1 MRLRLT
7 VPVTVLLVVLAA
19 CGGRADESAPDAGGT
34 PIENGADT
42 AVPNAEVPI
51 DPIQWGPCEDLP
63 AESPIRCATLK
74 VPYSYEDPAI
84 GTFSLH
90 VKMRP
95 ADDASGRIGSML
107 VNPGGP
113 GFGGS
118 SLAPSANYYFSSSL
132 LEVFDVVAWDPRGTG
147 LSTPAVDCIDDYDPY
162 FGLDSP
168 PETEEERIALIDA
181 TSDFNDQCSSRS
193 GEILPW
199 VSTQSSAQDMDSLRR
214 ALGEETIT
222 FFGFSY
228 GSELG
233 GTWAT
238 MFPNTVRAAVL
249 DGASDPNEPPLQQAL
264 NQAAGFEQSLNTFLA
279 ACSADVACEFHNG
292 GDAEGAFDRLL
303 VAIDEQPIMVSR
315 ERTAVTQGVA
325 YVAVAQAM
333 YSDYLWPDLER
344 ALATAQRGNG
354 SGLLKLYD
362 DYYQRNEDGTYGNE
376 LEAFLA
382 ISCLDNRDVSTVEEV
397 EATVNQFIEVA
408 PRFGANFAYGY
419 TCALWPVAGAKSVTV
434 TAKGAGPIV
443 VVGTTGDAATPL
455 ESTKRLT
462 ASLDDGR
469 LIVVEANRHTGYGA
483 NQCVVDAVDR
493 YLIALALPTDGLVC
507 SE

>member
-1 MRLRLT
+1 MHRRLVL
-7 VPVTVLLVVLAA
+7 PVAVIVVALGA
-19 CGGRADESAPDAGGT
+19 CGGGTDDGAAPAGRDADDSAAT
-34 PIENGADT
+34 TTVAKV
-42 AVPNAEVPI
+42 AI
-51 DPIQWGPCEDLP
+51 DPIQWGPCEELA
-63 AESPIRCATLK
+63 AESPVRCAVLE
-74 VPYSYEDPAI
+74 VPYSYEDPTI

-95 ADDASGRIGSML
+95 ADDPAKRIGSML

-118 SLAPSANYYFSSSL
+118 SIATDANYYFSSQL
-132 LEVFDVVAWDPRGTG
+132 LEAFDVVAWDPRGTG

-168 PETEEERIALIDA
+168 PETEEERVALIDA
-181 TSDFNDQCSSRS
+181 SSDFNARCSERS

-199 VSTQSSAQDMDSLRR
+199 VSTRASAQDMDSLRR
-214 ALGEETIT
+214 ALGEDTIT
-222 FFGFSY
+222 YFGFSY

-238 MFPNTVRAAVL
+238 MFPGTVRAAVL
-249 DGASDPNEPPLQQAL
+249 DGASDPNEPPLQQGL
-264 NQAAGFEQSLNTFLA
+264 NQAAGFEKTLTTFLTT
-279 ACSADVACEFHNG
+279 CSADPTCEFHNG

-303 VAIDEQPIMVSR
+303 VAIDDAPLVVSR
-315 ERTAVTQGVA
+315 DRAAVTQGVA
-325 YVAVAQAM
+325 YTAVAQAM
-333 YSDYLWPDLER
+333 YSDYLWPELER
-344 ALATAQRGNG
+344 ALASAQRGDG
-354 SGLLKLYD
+354 TGLLKLYD
-362 DYYQRNEDGTYGNE
+362 SYYQRKEDGTYGNE

-382 ISCLDNRDVSTVEEV
+382 ISCIDNRDLATVEEV
-397 EATVNQFIEVA
+397 EATVDRFVEVA

-419 TCALWPVAGAKSVTV
+419 ACALWPEPAAEAVVV

-455 ESTKRLT
+455 ESTKRLA

-469 LIVVEANRHTGYGA
+469 LIIVEANQHTGYGA
-483 NQCVVDAVDR
+483 NECIVDAVDR
-493 YLIALALPTDGLVC
+493 YLTRLKLPKDGLVC

>member
-1 MRLRLT
+1 MRHRLAASAA
-7 VPVTVLLVVLAA
+7 VMALVLAA
-19 CGGRADESAPDAGGT
+19 CSGGT
-34 PIENGADT
+34 GEGSSSTVDDRVDDGTGTT
-42 AVPNAEVPI
+42 APVAEVPI
-51 DPIQWGPCEDLP
+51 DPIQWGPCDDLP
-63 AESPIRCATLK
+63 AESTIRCATLQ
-74 VPYSYEDPAI
+74 VPYSYEEPTI

-95 ADDASGRIGSML
+95 AGDASGRIGSML

-118 SLAPSANYYFSSSL
+118 SLATNANYYFSSSL
-132 LEVFDVVAWDPRGTG
+132 LEVFDIVAWDPRGTG
-147 LSTPAVDCIDDYDPY
+147 LSTPAIDCIDDYDPY

-181 TSDFNDQCSSRS
+181 TSDFNARCSERS

-199 VSTQSSAQDMDSLRR
+199 VSTRASAQDMDSLRR
-214 ALGEETIT
+214 ALGEDRIT
-222 FFGFSY
+222 YFGFSY

-238 MFPNTVRAAVL
+238 MFPGTVRAAVL
-249 DGASDPNEPPLQQAL
+249 DGASDPNEPPVQQAL
-264 NQAAGFEQSLNTFLA
+264 NQAAGFERTLDSFLA
-279 ACSADVACEFHNG
+279 ACSADATCEFHNG
-292 GDAEGAFDRLL
+292 GDAEGAFDRLF
-303 VAIDEQPIMVSR
+303 VAIDERPLATSPG
-315 ERTAVTQGVA
+315 RTVVTQGVA
-325 YVAVAQAM
+325 YTAVAQAM
-333 YSDYLWPDLER
+333 YADYLWPELER
-344 ALATAQRGNG
+344 ALAAAQRGDG

-362 DYYQRNEDGTYGNE
+362 EYYQRKPDGTYGNE

-382 ISCLDNRDVSTVEEV
+382 ISCLDNRDATTVEEV
-397 EATVNQFIEVA
+397 EAEVDRFVEVA

-419 TCALWPVAGAKSVTV
+419 ACALWPVPAADAVAV

-455 ESTKRLT
+455 ESTKRLA

-469 LIVVEANRHTGYGA
+469 LVVVEANQHTGYGV
-483 NQCVVDAVDR
+483 NQCVIDAVDR
-493 YLIALALPTDGLVC
+493 YLIALRLPEDGLVC

>member
-1 MRLRLT
+1 MRHRLAAS
-7 VPVTVLLVVLAA
+7 VAVLALVLA
-19 CGGRADESAPDAGGT
+19 TCSGGT
-34 PIENGADT
+34 NDGSSSTVDDQVDDGGGTT
-42 AVPNAEVPI
+42 APVAEVPI
-51 DPIQWGPCEDLP
+51 DPIQWGPCDDLP
-63 AESPIRCATLK
+63 AESTIRCATLQ
-74 VPYSYEDPAI
+74 VPYSYEEPTI

-95 ADDASGRIGSML
+95 AGDASRRIGSML

-118 SLAPSANYYFSSSL
+118 SLATNANYYFSSNL
-132 LEVFDVVAWDPRGTG
+132 LEAFDVVAWDPRGTG
-147 LSTPAVDCIDDYDPY
+147 LSTPAIDCIDDYDPY

-181 TSDFNDQCSSRS
+181 TSDFTDKCSERS

-199 VSTQSSAQDMDSLRR
+199 VSTRASAQDMDSLRR
-214 ALGEETIT
+214 ALGEDQIT
-222 FFGFSY
+222 YFGFSY

-238 MFPNTVRAAVL
+238 MFPGTVRAAVL
-249 DGASDPNEPPLQQAL
+249 DGASDPNEPPVQQAI
-264 NQAAGFEQSLNTFLA
+264 NQAAGFERTLDSFLA
-279 ACSADVACEFHNG
+279 ACSADATCEFHNG
-292 GDAEGAFDRLL
+292 GDAEGAFDRLF
-303 VAIDEQPIMVSR
+303 VAIDERPLATSPG
-315 ERTAVTQGVA
+315 RTEVTQGVA
-325 YVAVAQAM
+325 YTAVAQAM
-333 YSDYLWPDLER
+333 YADYLWPELER
-344 ALATAQRGNG
+344 ALAAAQRGDG

-362 DYYQRNEDGTYGNE
+362 EYYQRKPDGTYGNE
-376 LEAFLA
+376 LEAFVA
-382 ISCLDNRDVSTVEEV
+382 ISCLDNRDASTVEEV
-397 EATVNQFIEVA
+397 EAEVDRFVEAA

-419 TCALWPVAGAKSVTV
+419 TCALWPVPAADAVAV

-455 ESTKRLT
+455 ESTKRLA

-469 LIVVEANRHTGYGA
+469 LVVVEANQHTGYGV

-493 YLIALALPTDGLVC
+493 YLTALQLPKDGLVC

>member
-1 MRLRLT
+1 MRRRL
-7 VPVTVLLVVLAA
+7 VLPVAVIVVALAA
-19 CGGRADESAPDAGGT
+19 CGGGTDDGSTPAGRDADD
-34 PIENGADT
+34 GAAT
-42 AVPNAEVPI
+42 TTVAEVAI
-51 DPIQWGPCEDLP
+51 DPIQWGPCAELA
-63 AESPIRCATLK
+63 AESPVRCAVLE
-74 VPYSYEDPAI
+74 VPYSYEDPTL

-95 ADDASGRIGSML
+95 ADDPAKRIGSML

-118 SLAPSANYYFSSSL
+118 SLATDANYYFSSQL
-132 LEVFDVVAWDPRGTG
+132 LEAFDVVAWDPRGTG

-168 PETEEERIALIDA
+168 PETEEERVALIDA
-181 TSDFNDQCSSRS
+181 TSDFNARCSERS

-199 VSTQSSAQDMDSLRR
+199 VSTRASAQDMDSLRR
-214 ALGEETIT
+214 ALGEDTIT
-222 FFGFSY
+222 YFGFSY

-238 MFPNTVRAAVL
+238 MFPGTVRAAVL
-249 DGASDPNEPPLQQAL
+249 DGASDPNEPPLQQGL
-264 NQAAGFEQSLNTFLA
+264 NQAAGFEKTLTTFLA
-279 ACSADVACEFHNG
+279 TCSADPTCEFHNG

-303 VAIDEQPIMVSR
+303 VAIDEAPLVVSR
-315 ERTAVTQGVA
+315 DRAAVTQGVA
-325 YVAVAQAM
+325 YTAVAQAM
-333 YSDYLWPDLER
+333 YSDYLWPELER
-344 ALATAQRGNG
+344 ALASAQRGDG
-354 SGLLKLYD
+354 TGLLKLYD
-362 DYYQRNEDGTYGNE
+362 SYYQRKEDGTYGNE

-382 ISCLDNRDVSTVEEV
+382 ISCIDNRDLATVEEV
-397 EATVNQFIEVA
+397 EATVDRFVEVA

-419 TCALWPVAGAKSVTV
+419 ACALWPVPAAEAVVV

-455 ESTKRLT
+455 ESTKRLA

-469 LIVVEANRHTGYGA
+469 LIVVEANQHTGYGA
-483 NQCVVDAVDR
+483 NECIVDAVDR
-493 YLIALALPTDGLVC
+493 YLTRLELPKDGLVC